1 MMVSQ
6 REGRSVCKELP
17 RCFTRTKRTGSHNE
31 SLHGISSFSHA
42 NLNIR
47 SSASAPPGD
56 SPAMSTVP

>member
-31 SLHGISSFSHA
+31 SLHGIW
-42 NLNIR
+42 NLFQPRQLENKLFR
-47 SSASAPPGD
+47 
-56 SPAMSTVP
+56 